1 MKKLVLRLAVG
12 YTNLTTGTRLT
23 DAHNGLRLMSR
34 DVVER
39 LDITQNRMAHA
50 SELVAQIGEMKV
62 PLRREPGAH
71 PLHRLLEVQGP
82 VPVELRQHPRGAD
95 VPMNAVVVI
104 QVLLIVVVVLV
115 VARLFRSRGAR
126 AQAIRRI
133 GLVVFAA
140 FAAVSIL
147 FPDVWTS
154 WPTSSASAAAP
165 TWCSTRLVVA
175 FLSFTVTTY
184 LRFRDLE
191 TNYTRL
197 ARRIALSEAPRPSER
212 NDDPAA

>member
-1 MKKLVLRLAVG
+1 
-12 YTNLTTGTRLT
+12 
-23 DAHNGLRLMSR
+23 MS
-34 DVVER
+34 
-39 LDITQNRMAHA
+39 T
-50 SELVAQIGEMKV
+50 
-62 PLRREPGAH
+62 
-71 PLHRLLEVQGP
+71 
-82 VPVELRQHPRGAD
+82 
-95 VPMNAVVVI
+95 VVI
-104 QVLLIVVVVLV
+104 IQVVLITLVVLV

-147 FPDVWTS
+147 FPDMWTKI
-154 WPTSSASAAAP
+154 AQKVGAGRGADLVLYA
-165 TWCSTRLVVA
+165 LVVA

-197 ARRIALSEAPRPSER
+197 ARRIALSDAPAPP
-212 NDDPAA
+212 NHPDDPRA

>member
-1 MKKLVLRLAVG
+1 
-12 YTNLTTGTRLT
+12 
-23 DAHNGLRLMSR
+23 MS
-34 DVVER
+34 
-39 LDITQNRMAHA
+39 
-50 SELVAQIGEMKV
+50 
-62 PLRREPGAH
+62 P
-71 PLHRLLEVQGP
+71 
-82 VPVELRQHPRGAD
+82 
-95 VPMNAVVVI
+95 VVI
-104 QVLLIVVVVLV
+104 IQVVLIALVVLV

-147 FPDVWTS
+147 FPDLWTQLAHQVGIGRG
-154 WPTSSASAAAP
+154 TDLVLYA
-165 TWCSTRLVVA
+165 LVVA

-197 ARRIALSEAPRPSER
+197 ARRIALTEAPRPADTPR
-212 NDDPAA
+212 PGDRDDDPAA

>member
-1 MKKLVLRLAVG
+1 MSPLV
-12 YTNLTTGTRLT
+12 
-23 DAHNGLRLMSR
+23 
-34 DVVER
+34 
-39 LDITQNRMAHA
+39 I
-50 SELVAQIGEMKV
+50 
-62 PLRREPGAH
+62 
-71 PLHRLLEVQGP
+71 
-82 VPVELRQHPRGAD
+82 
-95 VPMNAVVVI
+95 I
-104 QVLLIVVVVLV
+104 QVALIALVVLV

-147 FPDVWTS
+147 FPDVWT
-154 WPTSSASAAAP
+154 TIAQKVGVGRGADLVLYA
-165 TWCSTRLVVA
+165 LVVA

-197 ARRIALSEAPRPSER
+197 ARKIALSDVKAPPSTP
-212 NDDPAA
+212 DDPTS